1 MLEKWTLTVLKYRKT
16 VLLAWILLII
26 LGFFSSTKID
36 LHLTTSLN
44 VPHSSSEEADQI
56 LIKHFHENV
65 EGTFTVIYQFKN
77 ATNVQIS
84 GFKAKIAD
92 AARVVPTSQIGE
104 QKALGGTFFVN
115 INTALSLS
123 QASEFTDPLRKI
135 LKTSGLPGVL
145 VTGPPAIK
153 SDVTPILNKDLH
165 RGELIGILF
174 AIAIL
179 LLVLGFS
186 FQVFT
191 PLIFAI
197 ASISATAS
205 LVFLIAQ
212 HFLVV
217 LYIPNIVELIGLG
230 LAIDYSLLMVFRYR
244 RELAQTPSNPESA
257 VLRTMQSAGKTVM
270 VSGVTVAIGLATLIL
285 VPIPFIRS
293 LGITSA
299 LVPLVSILTA
309 VTLQPIIL
317 LLLPSGGKSSLE
329 AVAPFARVAE
339 FIIRKPLKVLVAGL
353 VLVAALSASLF
364 SLHITPSSLTAVPA
378 NLESQRAITLVSSK
392 VGSGVVTPNQMII
405 DLGSAGLSQSPSVLI
420 ARKALTT
427 ELSKNPEAL
436 VVASGAKEPYVEATG
451 RYLRIFIFARHSFGE
466 PQAQKLVS
474 ELRKISLEKYGFS
487 AQAQFYLGGAAAQGS
502 DLLKTLGRSFPWIIA
517 LALLAT
523 FLFLTRILRSVV
535 LPLKAILL
543 DLVSLATSYG
553 IVVFAFGNQ
562 RVSSWLGIY
571 HLNQI
576 EAWALVFLFVLLFGV
591 SMDYEVFI
599 ISRIKEAKLNGA
611 GDDEAIKE
619 GVAQT
624 GIVVTSAALIFIGA
638 VSGLAFGHFAGL
650 QEIGIGLGF
659 GVLVD
664 ATIVRGL
671 LLPSA
676 MVLLGKWNWWLPS
689 FHKDGKRN

>member
-26 LGFFSSTKID
+26 LGVFSSTKID
-36 LHLTTSLN
+36 SHLTTSLN

-104 QKALGGTFFVN
+104 QKALGGTLFVN

-244 RELAQTPSNPESA
+244 RSS
-257 VLRTMQSAGKTVM
+257 
-270 VSGVTVAIGLATLIL
+270 SGVSKTRTSVVINIAAI
-285 VPIPFIRS
+285 
-293 LGITSA
+293 
-299 LVPLVSILTA
+299 
-309 VTLQPIIL
+309 
-317 LLLPSGGKSSLE
+317 E
-329 AVAPFARVAE
+329 
-339 FIIRKPLKVLVAGL
+339 
-353 VLVAALSASLF
+353 AALASAERVTFTGS
-364 SLHITPSSLTAVPA
+364 ITPT
-378 NLESQRAITLVSSK
+378 
-392 VGSGVVTPNQMII
+392 
-405 DLGSAGLSQSPSVLI
+405 
-420 ARKALTT
+420 
-427 ELSKNPEAL
+427 
-436 VVASGAKEPYVEATG
+436 
-451 RYLRIFIFARHSFGE
+451 
-466 PQAQKLVS
+466 
-474 ELRKISLEKYGFS
+474 
-487 AQAQFYLGGAAAQGS
+487 
-502 DLLKTLGRSFPWIIA
+502 
-517 LALLAT
+517 
-523 FLFLTRILRSVV
+523 LTR
-535 LPLKAILL
+535 
-543 DLVSLATSYG
+543 
-553 IVVFAFGNQ
+553 
-562 RVSSWLGIY
+562 SS
-571 HLNQI
+571 
-576 EAWALVFLFVLLFGV
+576 
-591 SMDYEVFI
+591 
-599 ISRIKEAKLNGA
+599 
-611 GDDEAIKE
+611 
-619 GVAQT
+619 
-624 GIVVTSAALIFIGA
+624 
-638 VSGLAFGHFAGL
+638 
-650 QEIGIGLGF
+650 
-659 GVLVD
+659 
-664 ATIVRGL
+664 
-671 LLPSA
+671 
-676 MVLLGKWNWWLPS
+676 
-689 FHKDGKRN
+689 